1 MIKIIKYL
9 KSRFKDVKKCYKTK
23 QAIALFIVFTM
34 VAGCILINKQYACA
48 KTRELY
54 TSLVQKS
61 NPVYNDLVNN
71 ETSVAYKVKIKK
83 NFIVIHGSLSD
94 SSTEQVSGIGIH
106 TYKLSDNVKYIS
118 RGGEAPDQEF
128 TKNRFKKYLEK
139 CKDSSLAL
147 VLEMDNKKVTKV
159 IISS

>member
-9 KSRFKDVKKCYKTK
+9 KSRFTDVKKCYKTK
-23 QAIALFIVFTM
+23 QAVALFIVFM
-34 VAGCILINKQYACA
+34 VWGCILINKQYSCA

-54 TSLVQKS
+54 TSLIQKS
-61 NPVYNDLVNN
+61 NPVYNDFVNN
-71 ETSVAYKVKIKK
+71 GTSVAYKIKIKK
-83 NFIVIHGSLSD
+83 KSIVIHGSLSD
-94 SSTEQVSGIGIH
+94 SSTEQVTGMGIH

-128 TKNRFKKYLEK
+128 TKNKFKKYLEK
-139 CKDSSLAL
+139 CKDSAL
-147 VLEMDNKKVTKV
+147 TLILGLEDKKVTKV